1 MSIENVKKLKDIG
14 ADFRKA
20 LCEQNDEIGDK
31 LFDQTRE
38 NLENIIQTK
47 DVDILPQ
54 LFDLFILEDLE
65 YTGVCESLSND
76 IWDNFSEEQIIRVF
90 DEKFDDLLKKNMLR
104 ACTTS
109 IAIINTGHFDD
120 LRRVFNKVRSEES
133 LNFVEELSS
142 WGSKKKFRDEALVLK
157 EDMESWG

>member
-1 MSIENVKKLKDIG
+1 MSVENVKILKRIKS
-14 ADFRKA
+14 DFKKA
-20 LCEQNDEIGDK
+20 LNEQDDEVGEK
-31 LFDQTRE
+31 LFNDTRE

-47 DVDILPQ
+47 DEDILPG

-120 LRRVFNKVRSEES
+120 LRRVFNKVKSKES
-133 LNFVEELSS
+133 SNFVEELSG

>member
-1 MSIENVKKLKDIG
+1 MNTENMKVLEKIKLNFK
-14 ADFRKA
+14 KA
-20 LCEQNDEIGDK
+20 LSEQDNELGDK
-31 LFDQTRE
+31 LFDDTRE

-47 DVDILPQ
+47 DEDILPG

-65 YTGVCESLSND
+65 YTGVCESLDNG
-76 IWDNFSEEQIIRVF
+76 IWDNFSEEQIVRAF
-90 DEKFDDLLKKNMLR
+90 EEKFDDLLKKNMLR

-120 LRRVFNKVRSEES
+120 LRRVFNKVKSKES
-133 LNFVEELSS
+133 SNFVEELSG